1 MGKNVKY
8 AHVRIL
14 TEGVIPSMGSEG
26 PVSGLLTMDVI
37 NMVIRSDKKPVKFM
51 QEDGNGFT
59 LALVEKDP
67 KSALMRAYANNKHQI
82 DGIIEALSLEG
93 YDLLETGYIKPK
105 KAIDLDK
112 ADDVPKTGIEDTN
125 TNPESDEIKD
135 VNTTPHSPEKTVG
148 VKEEKIT
155 RSQGRKTTK

>member
-1 MGKNVKY
+1 MGKDVKY

-105 KAIDLDK
+105 KAIEIDEPEGKKKDI
-112 ADDVPKTGIEDTN
+112 T
-125 TNPESDEIKD
+125 TNPESDEIKGKEPKT
-135 VNTTPHSPEKTVG
+135 VSNTDTVTPSPEKTT
-148 VKEEKIT
+148 KNQ
-155 RSQGRKTTK
+155 SRKNK

>member
-1 MGKNVKY
+1 MEKNVKY

-59 LALVEKDP
+59 LALVERIQN
-67 KSALMRAYANNKHQI
+67 LH
-82 DGIIEALSLEG
+82 
-93 YDLLETGYIKPK
+93 
-105 KAIDLDK
+105 
-112 ADDVPKTGIEDTN
+112 
-125 TNPESDEIKD
+125 
-135 VNTTPHSPEKTVG
+135 
-148 VKEEKIT
+148 
-155 RSQGRKTTK
+155 

>member
-1 MGKNVKY
+1 MGKDVKY

-93 YDLLETGYIKPK
+93 YDLLENGYIKPK
-105 KAIDLDK
+105 KAIDLDE

-148 VKEEKIT
+148 VKEEK
-155 RSQGRKTTK
+155 TTKNQSRKNK

>member
-1 MGKNVKY
+1 MEKNVKY

-105 KAIDLDK
+105 KAIEIDK
-112 ADDVPKTGIEDTN
+112 PEGKEKGEDESITN
-125 TNPESDEIKD
+125 HKSDEIKVEEPKTD
-135 VNTTPHSPEKTVG
+135 LNTGTVTPSPEK
-148 VKEEKIT
+148 IT
-155 RSQGRKTTK
+155 KNQNRKTNK